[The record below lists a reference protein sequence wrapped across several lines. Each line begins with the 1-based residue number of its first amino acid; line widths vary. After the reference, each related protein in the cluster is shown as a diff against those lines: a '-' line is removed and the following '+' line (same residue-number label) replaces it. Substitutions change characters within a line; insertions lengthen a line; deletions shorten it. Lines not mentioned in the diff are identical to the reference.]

1 MTASA
6 VRVFLMVALVA
17 WGVGCG
23 SSTGLNPDAS
33 SGQAGKGSAGTTG
46 AAGSATGAAGSATG
60 AAGSGTG
67 AAGATGGGGATG
79 GTLGYCDKDEDCVFH
94 SVCCGGTCNAK
105 TDPVG
110 KPEVCATSCA
120 VSLGP
125 STCGCV
131 NHKCSADS
139 ACIVSGSGLCP
150 YCPFGYQTGAT
161 GCATCIC
168 AAGDGGVDGP
178 LHARGESCDD
188 GIGCTAGLVCK
199 AIGDPCP
206 TYPQCKQCYLP
217 CAANGTCPTAER
229 CVPPVGLG
237 GNVCL

>member
-1 MTASA
+1 MRMTASA
-6 VRVFLMVALVA
+6 IRVFLVLALVA
-17 WGVGCG
+17 CGVGCG
-23 SSTGLNPDAS
+23 SSSGLTPDAG
-33 SGQAGKGSAGTTG
+33 SGKAGQEGTAGTTG

-60 AAGSGTG
+60 AAGATG
-67 AAGATGGGGATG
+67 AGGATG

-105 TDPVG
+105 TDPAA

-139 ACIVSGSGLCP
+139 ACIVTGSGLCP

-168 AAGDGGVDGP
+168 APGDGGVDGP

-199 AIGDPCP
+199 AIGDPCA
-206 TYPQCKQCYLP
+206 TYPKCKQCYLP
-217 CAANGTCPTAER
+217 CGSGGSCPTAER
-229 CVPPVGLG
+229 CVPPVGQG